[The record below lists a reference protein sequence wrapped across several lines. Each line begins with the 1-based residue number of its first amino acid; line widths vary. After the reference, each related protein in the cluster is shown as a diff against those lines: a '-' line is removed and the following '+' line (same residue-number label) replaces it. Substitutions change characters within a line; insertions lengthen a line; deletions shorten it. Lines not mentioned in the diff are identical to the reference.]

1 MMRPSSIEEFLEKTE
16 VVRKESPEN
25 IQVAAR
31 LRRDKVIR
39 TLVMEFNTKSSTRD
53 REKKKVSVSKE
64 RRGDKSINKSSESR
78 IVKQQPNPELSF
90 HHRPKSSQNITGK
103 KPANNKNQ

>member
-1 MMRPSSIEEFLEKTE
+1 MSSSSTHRRKLAHQLTSSFKDREFANGQFEPVLAEKKTVRMMRPSSIEELLEKTE

-53 REKKKVSVSKE
+53 REK
-64 RRGDKSINKSSESR
+64 
-78 IVKQQPNPELSF
+78 
-90 HHRPKSSQNITGK
+90 
-103 KPANNKNQ
+103 